1 MTIDRYHDSVS
12 ERQRRLLSLVV
23 EHYIACAEAASSR
36 TLMEIMEG
44 AVSSATIRNELMA
57 LDKMGY
63 LEQPHTSA
71 GRIPTISGYRFYIDN
86 LMHGHTLTPVERG
99 LVDSRI
105 ASLKAGSLDEFVYK
119 ACDALS
125 DMTGCAVA
133 ASAPEIGA
141 LVKRVEYFPMTLGSG
156 IVAILLSSGLI
167 KSRISSTEEPVS
179 SAMLYRFL
187 QVVNAQL
194 GGKRPEDIGP
204 WDYSIVAQATGSY
217 VRSFT
222 PVMEAIHE
230 LLGETSKT
238 EVFLSGQRHL
248 VDAVGSEKSGDV
260 IRYLSDEEKLTALL
274 GKAGEETGVL
284 MGGETGDEILA
295 PVSMILAPYRHQ
307 GDKAGCIGVI
317 VSRRAEYS
325 RLLPLTDYFARRL
338 SAALDFSSRS

>member
-1 MTIDRYHDSVS
+1 
-12 ERQRRLLSLVV
+12 
-23 EHYIACAEAASSR
+23 
-36 TLMEIMEG
+36 MEIMEG
-44 AVSSATIRNELMA
+44 AVSSATIRNELVA

-71 GRIPTISGYRFYIDN
+71 GRIPTVSGYRFYIDN
-86 LMHGHTLTPVERG
+86 LMHSRDLTPVERG

-119 ACDALS
+119 ACESLS

-133 ASAPEIGA
+133 ASAPDIGA
-141 LVKRVEYFPMTLGSG
+141 SVKRVEYFPMTPGSG
-156 IVAILLSSGLI
+156 IVAVLLSSGLI

-194 GGKRPEDIGP
+194 TGKKPADIGP

-217 VRSFT
+217 ARLFT
-222 PVMEAIHE
+222 PVMEAVHE
-230 LLGETSKT
+230 LLSETNRT
-238 EVFLSGQRHL
+238 ETFLCGQRHL
-248 VDAVGSEKSGDV
+248 VDTVGPERSGDV
-260 IRYLSDEEKLTALL
+260 IRYLADGEKLSDLL
-274 GKAGEETGVL
+274 KKTGEETGVL
-284 MGGETGDEILA
+284 MGGETGEELLT
-295 PVSMILAPYRHQ
+295 PVSMVLAPYFHQ

-338 SAALDFSSRS
+338 SAAMDFSRCV